1 MWTAEQCERLALEEN
16 LVRKY
21 FPNFTAYDRKGD
33 TYYTGWIR
41 EAGYRGEYK
50 LRLKL
55 PICFPDKKLS
65 MYVELPRILSMKE
78 GGTINSLGSTHDWH
92 NYRNGADNPVK
103 ICFTND
109 WDSSCTCLMAVQR
122 GWVWIAAYEI
132 HLITGETIAQI
143 IDRWREKL
151 GS

>member
-1 MWTAEQCERLALEEN
+1 MWTQKQSERLALEEN

-21 FPNFTAYDRKGD
+21 YSNFTAYDRRGD
-33 TYYTGWIR
+33 TYYMGLIR
-41 EAGYRGEYK
+41 EAGYRNEYK
-50 LRLKL
+50 IRLNL
-55 PICFPDKKLS
+55 YASFPDEKPSL
-65 MYVELPRILSMKE
+65 YVESPRILRMKE

-92 NYRNGADNPVK
+92 NYGNGADNPVK

-109 WDSSCTCLMAVQR
+109 WDSSCTCLLAVHR
-122 GWVWIAAYEI
+122 AWLWVKAFEV

-151 GS
+151 RS